1 MAPTDPTGIVAGTDN
16 ATQPRE
22 AVART
27 GFTLRAKG
35 ILALAALLAYSGLV
49 GIYVIHE
56 REKMQQIVHQVQ
68 AIHDD
73 IKLIIGINAS
83 LTHALV
89 SLQDVLNSDDVTSR
103 WGEVDRDVASYYG
116 QLPQLRTQHP
126 ETADAIRRVE
136 EATSS
141 LNRLQSRTALIALRD
156 GEQALAAAIERIEDA
171 KQEEARMLSQ
181 RYSELSRFI
190 TVFVATMNVVGLVA
204 FGMAATLFFTRV
216 AADLNRLKER
226 ALAVAGGYRGE
237 PLKIV
242 RGDEVG
248 HMMSAVNQ
256 MQRELALRER
266 QQEISRQQRFHQEK
280 MAAIGSL
287 ASAVAHEV
295 GNPIN
300 SISGIAQHTID
311 ALDAGRLVDE
321 QTMRGN
327 AKLTI
332 QQTERIAAIL
342 RNLSDLSAP
351 RSAQPQLLDLNELLR
366 TTCSFLR
373 YDKRF
378 RNIDLAIEEQ
388 ADLPAVRAVADHL
401 TQVVMNLVINAADA
415 MEGVSG
421 RKPAIRVTARRA
433 GDYIALTVSDNGQG
447 MKPETLEHAF
457 EQSFTTK
464 PAGKGRGIGLYLCKM
479 LIEEMGGRIELQSTI
494 GEGTVAN
501 VQLRV
506 DPPAAEG

>member
-1 MAPTDPTGIVAGTDN
+1 MDVDVVAESNEITRSRASVAPAGY
-16 ATQPRE
+16 
-22 AVART
+22 
-27 GFTLRAKG
+27 TLRAKG
-35 ILALAALLAYSGLV
+35 FLALSALVLYSSLV

-56 REKMQQIVHQVQ
+56 REKMQRIVQQVQ

-83 LTHALV
+83 ITHAIV
-89 SLQDVLNSDDVTSR
+89 SLQDALNSEDPASR
-103 WGEVDRDVASYYG
+103 WNEAQRDVAAYYG
-116 QLPQLRTQHP
+116 DLSRLRAQHP
-126 ETADAIRRVE
+126 ETGDAIGRVE
-136 EATSS
+136 QAIAS
-141 LNRLQSRTALIALRD
+141 LNRAQSRTGLIVLRD
-156 GEQALAAAIERIEDA
+156 AEQELAAAIEHIEDSE
-171 KQEEARMLSQ
+171 QENARTLSHSF
-181 RYSELSRFI
+181 SERSHDL
-190 TVFVATMNVVGLVA
+190 TVLVAGLNLFGLVA

-216 AADLNRLKER
+216 AADLRRLKER

-237 PLKIV
+237 PLKIT

-256 MQRELALRER
+256 VQDELALRER

-311 ALDAGRLVDE
+311 SIDAGRHVEED
-321 QTMRGN
+321 TMRGN
-327 AKLTI
+327 AQLTL

-342 RNLSDLSAP
+342 RNLSDLTAP
-351 RSAQPQLLDLNELLR
+351 RSAQPQLLDLTELLR

-378 RNIDLAIEEQ
+378 RNIDLVIEAQ
-388 ADLPAVRAVADHL
+388 TDLPAVRAVADHL

-415 MEGVSG
+415 MEGVSD
-421 RKPAIRVTARRA
+421 RKPTIRVTACRA
-433 GDYIALTVSDNGQG
+433 GDHIALAVADNGQG
-447 MKPETLEHAF
+447 MRPETLTHAF

-464 PAGKGRGIGLYLCKM
+464 PAGKGRGIGLYLCKL
-479 LIEEMGGRIELQSTI
+479 LIEEMGGRIEIESTV
-494 GEGTVAN
+494 GAGSVAKIELRLDPSA
-501 VQLRV
+501 VQ
-506 DPPAAEG
+506 G